1 MRDDDETLQVVGQS
15 YAGRKQDGAS
25 LGLSSYEFADNAA
38 DIAILKP
45 KLDHRGGF
53 NR

>member
-1 MRDDDETLQVVGQS
+1 V
-15 YAGRKQDGAS
+15 GRKQDGAS
-25 LGLSSYEFADNAA
+25 LGFPPYEFADNAA
-38 DIAILKP
+38 DVTVLKP